1 VEPLVVTR
9 EEGALPQVPHSIRP
23 GDVLADRYLL
33 VDLLSE
39 SGNGRFWR
47 AHDRTLER
55 HVAVHVVSSHDAHAD
70 SLMEAARRSATVP
83 DRRILRVLDVDQRNG
98 LSYVVNEWGSGT
110 SLDILVAADG
120 PVGARRAA
128 WMASEVAACLAVA
141 HDVGVA
147 HGRLVPENVL
157 IDESGSV
164 RVIGF
169 CVDAA
174 LLGLPPGRMS
184 SDLTDLGG
192 LLYFLLTGR
201 WPGVSRS
208 EVPAAPQEAGRVLR
222 PRQVKAGVPRTLDT
236 LCDQL
241 LNPFTPGSSEV
252 AHTAAAIAETLR
264 DFVGDGSGMAAAE
277 AAARRRRAAGATQVL
292 PVAGPATAPLHRPR
306 PSDEPEPGPET
317 LDGDTGTPDT
327 TDAPDTTD
335 VPDTTDATDA
345 TDTTGASKAP
355 VAPAPAS
362 STELPTQAGMPVF
375 DDENDDVSWLVAR
388 TEKPPPPP
396 PFEEQPERPLFAPEP
411 EDGGPARRP
420 RAHSAAASAPEYWP
434 WDASTGTG
442 TGTGSGFIP
451 VTEDDED
458 DDEVPGRSWLR
469 LAGAVGASALLLLA
483 VVFAFNLGR
492 GRSPLGAEP
501 ESDPATAS
509 PSASGPALSRVA
521 AVGASDLDP
530 QGDPPDEN
538 PELAPLVVD
547 GDPATAWRTMT
558 YEQQFGP
565 GGLKDGVGVTVDLGK
580 RAEVSTVEVTL
591 VGAPTELSVYVT
603 DQAPTDV
610 SGLAPAGA
618 ARSGGS
624 RALVELESPAS
635 GRYVVVWLTAIPQV
649 EGGFRGEVAE
659 VVVRG

>member
-1 VEPLVVTR
+1 MTR
-9 EEGALPQVPHSIRP
+9 EEGAPSQVPHSIRP

-55 HVAVHVVSSHDAHAD
+55 HVAVHVVSSQDAHAG

-120 PVGARRAA
+120 PVTARRAA
-128 WMASEVAACLAVA
+128 WMVSEVASCLAVA

-208 EVPAAPQEAGRVLR
+208 DVPAAPHEAGRVLR
-222 PRQVKAGVPRTLDT
+222 PRQVKAGVPRVLDT
-236 LCDQL
+236 LCEQL
-241 LNPFTPGSSEV
+241 LNPYTPTAPEV
-252 AHTAAAIAETLR
+252 AHTAAGIAEALR
-264 DFVGDGSGMAAAE
+264 DFVGDASGMAAAE
-277 AAARRRRAAGATQVL
+277 AAARRQRAAGATQVL
-292 PVAGPATAPLHRPR
+292 PAAGLATPPAPRPR
-306 PSDEPEPGPET
+306 PAEV
-317 LDGDTGTPDT
+317 
-327 TDAPDTTD
+327 DAPADD
-335 VPDTTDATDA
+335 VPEQTDPNAGAAVDVPADDVPAEDDAVTATDA
-345 TDTTGASKAP
+345 DL
-355 VAPAPAS
+355 PAT

-388 TEKPPPPP
+388 AETPPPPP
-396 PFEEQPERPLFAPEP
+396 PFEEPPERPLFAPEP

-420 RAHSAAASAPEYWP
+420 RARTRAAAGPDYWP
-434 WDASTGTG
+434 WDANTGTG

-451 VTEDDED
+451 VTEEDDE

-483 VVFAFNLGR
+483 IVFAFNLGR
-492 GRSPLGAEP
+492 GRSPLGGEP
-501 ESDPATAS
+501 EADPTTSSPAAS
-509 PSASGPALSRVA
+509 EPSLSRIA
-521 AVGASDLDP
+521 AVGATDLDP
-530 QGDPPDEN
+530 QGDPPEEN

-565 GGLKDGVGVTVDLGK
+565 GGLKSGVGVTLDLGET
-580 RAEVSTVEVTL
+580 AEVSTVDVTL
-591 VGAPTELSVYVT
+591 VGAPTDLSVYVT

-610 SGLAPAGA
+610 AGLTAAGSA
-618 ARSGGS
+618 SADGPRARVD
-624 RALVELESPAS
+624 LDSPVS
-635 GRYVVVWLTAIPQV
+635 GRFVVVWLTGIP
-649 EGGFRGEVAE
+649 EIPGGFRGEVAE

>member
-1 VEPLVVTR
+1 
-9 EEGALPQVPHSIRP
+9 VPHSIRP

-55 HVAVHVVSSHDAHAD
+55 HVAVHVVSSQDAHAG

-120 PVGARRAA
+120 PVSARRAA
-128 WMASEVAACLAVA
+128 WMVSEVASCLAVA

-192 LLYFLLTGR
+192 LLYYLLTGR

-208 EVPAAPQEAGRVLR
+208 AVPAAPQEGGRVLR
-222 PRQVKAGVPRTLDT
+222 PRQVKAGVPRVLDA
-236 LCDQL
+236 LCDEL
-241 LNPFTPGSSEV
+241 LNPFTPDTPGA
-252 AHTAAAIAETLR
+252 AHTAAGVAEALR
-264 DFVGDGSGMAAAE
+264 GFVGDASGMAAAE
-277 AAARRRRAAGATQVL
+277 AAARRQRATGATQVL
-292 PVAGPATAPLHRPR
+292 PAAGLAKPPPRTRPADGDAPA
-306 PSDEPEPGPET
+306 EETPGPIAPEA
-317 LDGDTGTPDT
+317 DPVAE
-327 TDAPDTTD
+327 TDAE
-335 VPDTTDATDA
+335 TDAD
-345 TDTTGASKAP
+345 P
-355 VAPAPAS
+355 PAP

-388 TEKPPPPP
+388 TETPPPPP
-396 PFEEQPERPLFAPEP
+396 PFEEPPERPLFAPEP

-420 RAHSAAASAPEYWP
+420 RAHTAAAAGPDYWP
-434 WDASTGTG
+434 WEASTGTGTG

-451 VTEDDED
+451 VTEDDDE

-492 GRSPLGAEP
+492 GRSPLGGEP
-501 ESDPATAS
+501 EADPTTSS
-509 PSASGPALSRVA
+509 PSASEPTLSRVA
-521 AVGASDLDP
+521 AVGATDLDP
-530 QGDPPDEN
+530 QGDPPEEN

-547 GDPATAWRTMT
+547 GDPATTWRTMT

-565 GGLKDGVGVTVDLGK
+565 GGLKSGVGVTLDLGES
-580 RAEVSTVEVTL
+580 AEVSAVDVTL
-591 VGAPTELSVYVT
+591 VGAPTQLSVYVT
-603 DQAPTDV
+603 DRAPTDV
-610 SGLAPAGA
+610 AGLTAAGSA
-618 ARSGGS
+618 SADGPRAR
-624 RALVELESPAS
+624 VELDSPAS
-635 GRYVVVWLTAIPQV
+635 GRFVVVWLTGVPEIP
-649 EGGFRGEVAE
+649 GGFRGEVAE